1 MLPAAVSH
9 QCAPLRV
16 YPRINCHFTVG
27 AHFNI
32 TPMLSRC
39 RASIDIGSN
48 LHHAFLL
55 IIGKDNLAVV
65 MGISKLRVVA
75 HHQRTGGDL
84 RCAEVLIV
92 ICQADLPVTRIDH
105 HVDAIFPVTADMH
118 IVSACKIY
126 HILTADNRSAAATD
140 FKAIF
145 V

>member
-39 RASIDIGSN
+39 RTSIDIGSN

-55 IIGKDNLAVV
+55 IISKDNLAVI

-105 HVDAIFPVTADMH
+105 HVDAIFPVAADMH

>member
-1 MLPAAVSH
+1 
-9 QCAPLRV
+9 
-16 YPRINCHFTVG
+16 
-27 AHFNI
+27 
-32 TPMLSRC
+32 MLSRC

-140 FKAIF
+140 FKAI
-145 V
+145 VV

>member
-48 LHHAFLL
+48 LHHAFLWL
-55 IIGKDNLAVV
+55 IGKENLAVI
-65 MGISKLRVVA
+65 MGISKLRIVA
-75 HHQRTGGDL
+75 HHQRTGSDL

-105 HVDAIFPVTADMH
+105 HVDAIFPVAADMH

>member
-9 QCAPLRV
+9 QSAPLRV

-75 HHQRTGGDL
+75 HHQRTGSDL
-84 RCAEVLIV
+84 RGAQVTIIV
-92 ICQADLPVTRIDH
+92 CQANQPV
-105 HVDAIFPVTADMH
+105 AADMQ
-118 IVSACKIY
+118 IVAPCEIH
-126 HILTADNRSAAATD
+126 HILTADNRTAAAAD
-140 FKAIF
+140 CKDI
-145 V
+145 VV

>member
-9 QCAPLRV
+9 QSAPLRV

-75 HHQRTGGDL
+75 HHQRTGSDL
-84 RCAEVLIV
+84 RGAQVTIIV
-92 ICQADLPVTRIDH
+92 CQANQPV
-105 HVDAIFPVTADMH
+105 AADMQ
-118 IVSACKIY
+118 IVATCKIY

-140 FKAIF
+140 FKAI
-145 V
+145 VV

>member
-1 MLPAAVSH
+1 MLPADVSH

-48 LHHAFLL
+48 LHHAFLWL
-55 IIGKDNLAVV
+55 IGKDNLAVI

-75 HHQRTGGDL
+75 HHQRTGSDL

-105 HVDAIFPVTADMH
+105 HVDAIFPVAADMH

>member
-32 TPMLSRC
+32 TPMLSRR

-55 IIGKDNLAVV
+55 LIGKDNLAVIV
-65 MGISKLRVVA
+65 GISKLRVVA

-84 RCAEVLIV
+84 CCAQITIIV
-92 ICQADLPVTRIDH
+92 CQTYLPVARIDH
-105 HVDAIFPVTADMH
+105 HVDAIFPVAADMQ
-118 IVSACKIY
+118 IVATYKIY
-126 HILTADNRSAAATD
+126 HILTADNRSAAAAD
-140 FKAIF
+140 FKAI
-145 V
+145 VV